1 MCEATPVD
9 VDDALSVLG
18 LDRAA
23 DWPSVRAAYRRRIQ
37 AVHPDRA
44 EGDAAQALRANAA
57 LAALEP
63 VYRPRSAER
72 PASSP
77 PPPPPTAPAP
87 ATAVVR
93 DHEITLDAPPD
104 ELFDRLVD
112 ALTDLGDIVSVDL
125 RAGVV
130 EALVLD
136 GAGHLTIT
144 LHDATGSGADVAE
157 FVLASRWGG
166 PLPPIETLVR
176 MLAERVRET
185 P

>member
-9 VDDALSVLG
+9 VDDALTVLG
-18 LDRAA
+18 LDRAT

-44 EGDAAQALRANAA
+44 EGDATQALRANAA

-63 VYRPRSAER
+63 IYRPRWTGRS
-72 PASSP
+72 ASSP
-77 PPPPPTAPAP
+77 TPSPAPAP
-87 ATAVVR
+87 SMAVVR
-93 DHEITLDAPPD
+93 DHELTLVAPPD
-104 ELFDRLVD
+104 ELFDRVVD
-112 ALTDLGDIVSVDL
+112 ALMDLGDIVSVDL

-144 LHDATGSGADVAE
+144 LHDATGSGPDVAE

-176 MLAERVRET
+176 MLAERVRDA